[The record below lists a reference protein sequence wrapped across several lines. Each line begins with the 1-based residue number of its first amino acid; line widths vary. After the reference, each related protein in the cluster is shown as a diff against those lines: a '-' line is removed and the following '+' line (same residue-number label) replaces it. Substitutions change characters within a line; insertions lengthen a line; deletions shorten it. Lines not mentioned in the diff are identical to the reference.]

1 MGDAM
6 TEEAPDEAGARR
18 SALIAERDRFIGF
31 AFAAAHLLMEVD
43 ANGAILFA
51 IGARCKL
58 AAKDISELVG
68 FNFFDIV
75 APEDWSYVRELL
87 ERLKQQMRINPSR
100 VVFRTFEGQYFSAL
114 LGGCCLP
121 SYPGRFYLSV
131 LLSAPAREADR
142 GGRGSV
148 MLDRKGFTEILED
161 RLVASRRKGLDR
173 NLTLLLID
181 GFADMTDETSPEAA
195 RLMMT
200 GLDAYLRSVS
210 ADGDSAGRLAD
221 DRFGVIHAT
230 DVSESDIQSNV
241 SRILEASGVDDAG
254 QHIRTWGLTLDDA
267 HLDPADAAR
276 ALVYTVQTF
285 ATASEGE
292 FSISTLEDG
301 ARMMLDRTVQR
312 ITLLRQTIEQRDFY
326 VVYQP
331 IVDIATR
338 KLHHLEAL
346 TRLEGVASPQE
357 FILFAE
363 SVGMIYDF
371 DLLLT
376 QTVLETMKEYAHSP
390 HLPAVAI
397 NLSARTLTSPVFL
410 EQFRRIVGA
419 FGDLGRKLMVEVTE
433 SVSVGD
439 FESLNATLQKL
450 RQAGHRVCLDDV
462 GSGSTSFQSLHGL
475 QVDVAKIDGQ
485 FVRGALKR
493 PRDMTI
499 LKSIAETCMHLDLEL
514 VGEQIEDTE
523 QADLLAGLGVTYGQG
538 YLYGRPTRD
547 FAFFAKAARR
557 SAPPKRTTLR

>member
-1 MGDAM
+1 MAEGSSG
-6 TEEAPDEAGARR
+6 EAAARR
-18 SALIAERDRFIGF
+18 STLMVERDRFIGF

-43 ANGAILFA
+43 ANGVIQFA
-51 IGARCKL
+51 IGARCRL
-58 AAKDISELVG
+58 AATDISELVG

-75 APEDWSYVRELL
+75 AIEDWAYVRELL
-87 ERLKQQMRINPSR
+87 ERLKRQMRVNPSR
-100 VVFRTFEGQYFSAL
+100 VIFRTFEGQYFSAL

-131 LLSAPAREADR
+131 LLSAPAREVGTDGKGA
-142 GGRGSV
+142 V
-148 MLDRKGFTEILED
+148 MLDRKGFSDILED
-161 RLVASRRKGLDR
+161 RLVAAKRKGLDR

-181 GFADMTDETSPEAA
+181 GFADMTEETTPEAA
-195 RLMMT
+195 QLMMT
-200 GLDAYLRSVS
+200 SLDAYLRSVS

-221 DRFGVIHAT
+221 DRFGVIHAPEVT
-230 DVSESDIQSNV
+230 ETDIQANV
-241 SRILEASGVDDAG
+241 SRILESSGIDDAG

-267 HLDPADAAR
+267 KLDPADAAR

-285 ATASEGE
+285 ATATEDE

-346 TRLEGVASPQE
+346 TRLEGPGSPQE
-357 FILFAE
+357 FIMFAE

-376 QTVLETMKEYAHSP
+376 QTVLETMKEYAHSA
-390 HLPAVAI
+390 HLPDVAI

-410 EQFRRIVGA
+410 EQFRRVVGA

-433 SVSVGD
+433 TVSVGD

-493 PRDMTI
+493 PRDMTM
-499 LKSIAETCMHLDLEL
+499 LRSIAETCKHLDLEL
-514 VGEQIEDTE
+514 VGEQIEDAE
-523 QADLLAGLGVTYGQG
+523 QADLLASLGVTYGQG
-538 YLYGRPTRD
+538 YLYGRPTQD

-557 SAPPKRTTLR
+557 TEPAKRRPPR

>member
-1 MGDAM
+1 M
-6 TEEAPDEAGARR
+6 E
-18 SALIAERDRFIGF
+18 ERDRFIGF
-31 AFAAAHLLMEVD
+31 AFAAAHLLLEVD
-43 ANGAILFA
+43 ANGIIQFA
-51 IGARCKL
+51 IGARCRL
-58 AAKDISELVG
+58 AATDISELVG

-75 APEDWSYVRELL
+75 AIEDWTYVRELL
-87 ERLKQQMRINPSR
+87 ERLKRQMRINPSR

-131 LLSAPAREADR
+131 LLSAPAREADH
-142 GGRGSV
+142 GTTSSV
-148 MLDRKGFTEILED
+148 MLDRKGFTDILED
-161 RLVASRRKGLDR
+161 RLVAAKRKGLDR

-181 GFADMTDETSPEAA
+181 GFADMSEETSPEAA
-195 RLMMT
+195 RTMMT
-200 GLDAYLRSVS
+200 NLDAYLRSVS

-221 DRFGVIHAT
+221 DRFGVIHT
-230 DVSESDIQSNV
+230 PDITETDIQSNIT
-241 SRILEASGVDDAG
+241 RILEKSGIDDAG

-267 HLDPADAAR
+267 RLDPTDAAR

-285 ATASEGE
+285 ATASENE

-312 ITLLRQTIEQRDFY
+312 ITLLRQTIEKRAFY

-331 IVDIATR
+331 IVDIASR

-346 TRLEGVASPQE
+346 TRLEGASSPQE
-357 FILFAE
+357 FIMFAE

-371 DLLLT
+371 DLLLA

-390 HLPAVAI
+390 HLPDVAI

-419 FGDLGRKLMVEVTE
+419 FGSLGQKLMIEVTE
-433 SVSVGD
+433 TVSVGD
-439 FESLNATLQKL
+439 FESLNSTLQKL
-450 RQAGHRVCLDDV
+450 RKAGHRVCLDDV

-493 PRDMTI
+493 PRDMTM
-499 LKSIAETCMHLDLEL
+499 LRSIAETCKPLDLEI
-514 VGEQIEDTE
+514 VGEQIEDAE
-523 QADLLAGLGVTYGQG
+523 QADLLSSLGVTFGQG
-538 YLYGRPTRD
+538 YLYGRPSRD
-547 FAFFAKAARR
+547 FAFFARAARASESAKRR
-557 SAPPKRTTLR
+557 SPR